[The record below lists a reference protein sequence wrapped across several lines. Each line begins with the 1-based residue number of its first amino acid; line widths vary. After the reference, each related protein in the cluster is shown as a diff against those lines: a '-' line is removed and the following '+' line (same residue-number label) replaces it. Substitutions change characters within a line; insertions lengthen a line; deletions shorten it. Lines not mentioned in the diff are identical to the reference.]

1 MKFIIVIV
9 IILIATICIF
19 NYLIYRQ
26 KRDTYLKA
34 GKKWD
39 GIVREL
45 SKRK

>member
-9 IILIATICIF
+9 IILIITAF
-19 NYLIYRQ
+19 NYLIYKQ

-34 GKKWD
+34 AKKWD
-39 GIVREL
+39 GIVEEL